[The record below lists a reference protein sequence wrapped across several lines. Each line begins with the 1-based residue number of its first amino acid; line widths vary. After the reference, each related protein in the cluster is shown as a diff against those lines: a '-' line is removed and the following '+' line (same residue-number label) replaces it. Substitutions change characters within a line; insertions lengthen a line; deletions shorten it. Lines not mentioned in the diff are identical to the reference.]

1 MKTFKATWII
11 LLGAILAMSIPV
23 YAQPEEAPFVKLL
36 NEMTEKPEHHLAI
49 AVYYRTLA
57 SEARAE
63 VEKHEA
69 MTNTYRHDHQ
79 RFKAGRG
86 TGQSMSKHC
95 DRLIQLYQSTAEEYE
110 ALAALHEA
118 EAENE

>member
-1 MKTFKATWII
+1 MKTLKASWII

-23 YAQPEEAPFVKLL
+23 YAQPEEAPIVKLL

-57 SEARAE
+57 SEARTE

-69 MTNTYRHDHQ
+69 MKNTYRHSHA
-79 RFKAGRG
+79 KMKGPGA
-86 TGQSMSKHC
+86 GQSMSRHC
-95 DRLIQLYQSTAEEYE
+95 ERLIQLHQSAAEEYE
-110 ALAALHEA
+110 ALAALHET
-118 EAENE
+118 EAGTE